1 MPALLALPPLTRLCP
16 SVLPPKLTLETTL
29 EPRAYTLMACCVEA
43 DRPPR
48 GMSITLYSDA
58 PVELEP
64 LDAGA

>member
-1 MPALLALPPLTRLCP
+1 
-16 SVLPPKLTLETTL
+16 
-29 EPRAYTLMACCVEA
+29 MACCVEA